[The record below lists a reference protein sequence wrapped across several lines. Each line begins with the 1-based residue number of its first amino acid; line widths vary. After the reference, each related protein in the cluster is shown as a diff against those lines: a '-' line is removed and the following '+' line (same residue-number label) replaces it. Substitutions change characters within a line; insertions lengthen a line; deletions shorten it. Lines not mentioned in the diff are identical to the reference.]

1 MDIGAPELIIV
12 LVIVLLVFGV
22 GRVANLGGELGKA
35 IHAFR
40 SALQPDEKDAQ
51 AGQPEGASSVAAGLA
66 PAVPPA
72 AAEPEKPEPASA
84 ARDGQA

>member
-40 SALQPDEKDAQ
+40 SALQSDEKEA
-51 AGQPEGASSVAAGLA
+51 
-66 PAVPPA
+66 PA
-72 AAEPEKPEPASA
+72 AAESEKTEGEQTAPPREHRA
-84 ARDGQA
+84 

>member
-40 SALQPDEKDAQ
+40 SALQPDEKDAP
-51 AGQPEGASSVAAGLA
+51 AAAEPASSVAAGLV

-72 AAEPEKPEPASA
+72 AAGPDKPEQAPA